1 MYVQLQRAI
10 EVAKIDLSNI
20 DYSTI
25 AHLNASSW
33 SEQLSGFVP

>member
-10 EVAKIDLSNI
+10 EVAKIDLSSI

-25 AHLNASSW
+25 LAFECFIL
-33 SEQLSGFVP
+33 E